1 VARPRGIF
9 TRFPF
14 CPLLEKAEPQTFLA
28 EKELFSRIFRKTRVR
43 QSIALLSVFVKA
55 FQI

>member
-28 EKELFSRIFRKTRVR
+28 EKELFFHGFFAKLV
-43 QSIALLSVFVKA
+43 
-55 FQI
+55 